1 MITLYGAG
9 DPNMMAGDISRVL
22 ITALLGRAAA
32 MGLFDPFLGMNSVFD
47 VVVITLIFFIVTA
60 FGASD
65 RRD

>member
-1 MITLYGAG
+1 
-9 DPNMMAGDISRVL
+9 MMAGDISRVL